1 MLEKEKSGGM
11 EFGLDF
17 LNQIL
22 AQRRQSYDEFFNE
35 ITGKETP
42 AIKKFFASMKSIFGA
57 K

>member
-1 MLEKEKSGGM
+1 MEKSGGM
-11 EFGLDF
+11 ESGLKF

-22 AQRRQSYDEFFNE
+22 AQRRQNYDEFFNE